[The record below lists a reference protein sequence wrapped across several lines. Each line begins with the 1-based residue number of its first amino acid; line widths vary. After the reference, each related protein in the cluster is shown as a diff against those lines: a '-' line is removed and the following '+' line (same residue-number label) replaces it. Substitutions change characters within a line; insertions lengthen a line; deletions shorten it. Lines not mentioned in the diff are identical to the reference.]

1 MDQAPYQE
9 NESQGF
15 LKRNRQVFKA
25 GFVGFLILALMIPTF
40 FISNLIDERKERNQ
54 EVKTSI
60 ANQWSQ
66 AQTIS
71 GPVLV
76 VPFLENAFDDQKKP
90 TVKKYYA
97 YFMPDKLEINGKLQP
112 ELKARSIFKV
122 PVYTASI
129 HVKGSYKNLLPER
142 LGLKPENLL
151 WQEAKLIVGVFD
163 TKGLTD
169 ETSIQWDGQTKSF
182 IPGNDCGVGCNAAL
196 PASDALYQ
204 ETTRDNEGLV
214 LNLPL
219 DASFF
224 ASEHHFDFE
233 LKLRGSEK
241 LFVVPVGNSTKTSL
255 WANWKD
261 RDFQGNYLPDAHT
274 LTDTGF
280 TANWNVY
287 RSMPPQQKY
296 SLKDMRR
303 TAFGVNLIQ
312 PLDNY
317 AKTTRTIKY
326 AILVIMLTF
335 VVYFFIEL
343 FQKKFVNAMQY
354 VLIGFALCLF
364 YTLLLSIS
372 EYTGYVQ
379 AYLISA
385 LATILLISL
394 YTKSV
399 FGQFKSAL
407 VFGGFLSLLY
417 AFIFVLIQLED
428 GALLVGSI
436 GLFVILA
443 SIMYVSRKLDWN
455 KQVNN

>member
-1 MDQAPYQE
+1 MDQ
-9 NESQGF
+9 SQFPETNSPGF

-25 GFVGFLILALMIPTF
+25 GFVGFLILVLMIPTF
-40 FISNLIDERKERNQ
+40 FISSLIDERKERNN
-54 EVKTSI
+54 EVKRSI

-76 VPFLENAFDDQKKP
+76 VPFLENGFDDQKRP
-90 TVKKYYA
+90 MVRKYNA
-97 YFMPDKLEINGKLQP
+97 YFMPDKLELNGKLMP
-112 ELKARSIFKV
+112 ELKSRSIFKV
-122 PVYTASI
+122 PVYTTSI
-129 HVKGSYKNLLPER
+129 QMKGSFKHLMPER

-151 WQEAKLIVGVFD
+151 WQEAKLVVGVFD

-169 ETSIQWDGQTKSF
+169 ETVINWDGQSKAF
-182 IPGNDCGVGCNAAL
+182 IPGNDCGVGCNAL
-196 PASDALYQ
+196 QGSDAVYQ
-204 ETTRDNEGLV
+204 EDLSTHEGLV

-224 ASEHHFDFE
+224 TSEHQFQFD
-233 LKLRGSEK
+233 LHVRGSEK
-241 LFVVPVGNSTKTSL
+241 LFVVPVGTSTKATL

-261 RDFQGNYLPDAHT
+261 RDFQGNYLPDSHT

-287 RSMPPQQKY
+287 RSMTPQQKY
-296 SLKDMRR
+296 SVKDMSR

-379 AYLISA
+379 AYVISA
-385 LATILLISL
+385 LATIVLISL

-399 FGQFKSAL
+399 FGQLKSAF

-417 AFIFVLIQLED
+417 AFIFLLIQLED

-443 SIMYVSRKLDWN
+443 SIMYVSRKLDWG
-455 KQVNN
+455 KQEHH